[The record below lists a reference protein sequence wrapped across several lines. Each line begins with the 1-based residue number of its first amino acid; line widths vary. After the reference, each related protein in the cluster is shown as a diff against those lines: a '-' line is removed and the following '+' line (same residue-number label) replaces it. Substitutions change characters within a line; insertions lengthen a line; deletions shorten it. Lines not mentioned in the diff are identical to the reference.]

1 MQFSI
6 IYLFFSRFLAGFL
19 HFSIAISCVS
29 LHNTSMKIKDLL
41 FTIIML
47 TLATG
52 AAFLLF
58 RLVPEN
64 MANVALL
71 YIVALILIARY
82 TTGYFY
88 GIFASLFCVIV
99 INYCFT
105 YPYFAL
111 NFTLTGYPI
120 TFLEILS
127 ISLITSTTTSHMIRQ
142 SQILSERER
151 ELMEADKEKMRAN
164 LLRAVSHD
172 LRTPLTSIIGTASSY
187 ADGAAVLT
195 ENEKK
200 AMIEHI
206 NEDSHWLLNMVDNL
220 LSVTRIQNDTTTVKK
235 TSEIVEEVIEEAVN
249 RLKRRIP
256 DAAIIVNIPD
266 EPLMVPMDAMLIEQ
280 VIINLLENAI
290 IHAKS
295 ALPVEL
301 TVTATDTT
309 AVFHVVDHGIGIQE
323 DRLTSIFDGA
333 PDSDSGSSSSDSKKG
348 IGIGLS
354 ICKTII
360 LAHQGTI
367 TARNHTDGAE
377 FQFELPREVENE

>member
-1 MQFSI
+1 M
-6 IYLFFSRFLAGFL
+6 

-151 ELMEADKEKMRAN
+151 ELMEADNEKMRAN

-333 PDSDSGSSSSDSKKG
+333 PDSGSSSSDSKKG

>member
-1 MQFSI
+1 M
-6 IYLFFSRFLAGFL
+6 

-323 DRLTSIFDGA
+323 DRLTSIFAGA
-333 PDSDSGSSSSDSKKG
+333 PDSGSSSSDSKKG